1 MKRRAIAA
9 AGAATLGAATA
20 VVALVAGTTVGF
32 AETSTSSA
40 YGVAAEGVLEI
51 EPLPYVESSDGETN
65 TDSLVELPENPL
77 LNAAVAKV
85 SAGDDKASV
94 KLADVSLLPV
104 DVQLPGSLKDLD
116 KALDDFRGKLG
127 EQCDNVA
134 PEAKLQLPKNP
145 LTDLLNKVTEALN
158 PKRLCD
164 VIKGKQSVLELGLVE
179 VYCDGDEGGLK
190 IADVKLLGQKIDL
203 PEAPENIGLPKN
215 PLLQLT
221 VNKQEAN
228 EDDGSFSVTGL
239 ELDLLDGTQV
249 LKLGNATCG
258 VTAADDGED
267 DTPTATKPAPVTT
280 GLPVTG

>member
-1 MKRRAIAA
+1 
-9 AGAATLGAATA
+9 
-20 VVALVAGTTVGF
+20 
-32 AETSTSSA
+32 
-40 YGVAAEGVLEI
+40 
-51 EPLPYVESSDGETN
+51 
-65 TDSLVELPENPL
+65 
-77 LNAAVAKV
+77 
-85 SAGDDKASV
+85 
-94 KLADVSLLPV
+94 
-104 DVQLPGSLKDLD
+104 
-116 KALDDFRGKLG
+116 
-127 EQCDNVA
+127 
-134 PEAKLQLPKNP
+134 
-145 LTDLLNKVTEALN
+145 TDLLNKVTEALN

-221 VNKQEAN
+221 VNKQAAN
-228 EDDGSFSVTGL
+228 EDDGPCSVTGL
-239 ELDLLDGTQV
+239 EPDRRDGTQV
-249 LKLGNATCG
+249 LKLGNATRG